1 MSDMKL
7 KRGVADY
14 AICGLA
20 ALFICAYLSVG
31 FQPVEQSE
39 PAPEPVAQEQQA
51 EQEPEI
57 EAPAEPELGDMTA
70 TFIDV
75 GQGDST
81 LVELPDGKVMLI
93 DAGEASASQS
103 VLNALDEADV
113 DDIDYLVAT
122 HPHADHIGGMEAV
135 LDAYEVG
142 EVWMPDAPDTT
153 ETYEGFLDAVDAEGC
168 PVEQAV
174 AGESIVDDEAGYTVD
189 VLAPADD
196 VDSEDMNDYS
206 AIVKVTYGDTA
217 LLFTGDASAQEIVD
231 ANPGHVDVL
240 KAAHHG
246 SETGTNAEVMTETTP
261 EFVVVSYA
269 EGNSYGHPDQSAL
282 DAVSAARATAYST
295 AANGNVTATSD
306 GEQVSV
312 ET

>member
-1 MSDMKL
+1 MKL

-142 EVWMPDAPDTT
+142 EVWM
-153 ETYEGFLDAVDAEGC
+153 V
-168 PVEQAV
+168 
-174 AGESIVDDEAGYTVD
+174 
-189 VLAPADD
+189 
-196 VDSEDMNDYS
+196 
-206 AIVKVTYGDTA
+206 
-217 LLFTGDASAQEIVD
+217 
-231 ANPGHVDVL
+231 
-240 KAAHHG
+240 
-246 SETGTNAEVMTETTP
+246 
-261 EFVVVSYA
+261 
-269 EGNSYGHPDQSAL
+269 
-282 DAVSAARATAYST
+282 
-295 AANGNVTATSD
+295 
-306 GEQVSV
+306 
-312 ET
+312 